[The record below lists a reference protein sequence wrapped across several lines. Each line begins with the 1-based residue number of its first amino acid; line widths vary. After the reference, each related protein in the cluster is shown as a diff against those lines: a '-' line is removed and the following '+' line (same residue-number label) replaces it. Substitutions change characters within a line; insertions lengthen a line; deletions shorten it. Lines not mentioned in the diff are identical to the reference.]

1 MNIYVGFLPE
11 GFNDE
16 LLKEKFSEFGE
27 VTSAKVI
34 KDRET
39 GLSKGFGFVEM
50 KNSQEGQTAIEE
62 LKNWVKP
69 DGKTVKVNEAQ
80 ERTSGY
86 NGGSREN
93 RESKPRNNGFAPRE
107 NKVHTTFGGGRKW

>member
-1 MNIYVGFLPE
+1 MNIYVGFLPD

-27 VTSAKVI
+27 VISAKVI
-34 KDRET
+34 KDRDS

-50 KNSQEGQTAIEE
+50 KNEKDGQTAIEE

-69 DGKTVKVNEAQ
+69 DGKTVRVNEAQ
-80 ERTSGY
+80 ERTANSG
-86 NGGSREN
+86 GGDRRPKSN
-93 RESKPRNNGFAPRE
+93 S
-107 NKVHTTFGGGRKW
+107 FGGNRRW